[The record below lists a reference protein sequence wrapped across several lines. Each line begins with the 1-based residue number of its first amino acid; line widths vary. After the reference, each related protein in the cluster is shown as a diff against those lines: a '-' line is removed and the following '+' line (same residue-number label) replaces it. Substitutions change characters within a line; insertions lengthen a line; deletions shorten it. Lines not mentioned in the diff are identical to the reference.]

1 MDAEQEAREEGWK
14 MARDVSRKIPRDFNL
29 HWGRGQIVEEAYV
42 EGQYHQPSLQ
52 LLEFEDG
59 SVSIR
64 FCYYNQHGRFQRGPL
79 IMGEEDIGRLRD
91 AVSENHR
98 LRALLRELV
107 I

>member
-1 MDAEQEAREEGWK
+1 MDAEQEARKEGWK

-42 EGQYHQPSLQ
+42 ESQYHQPSIQ
-52 LLEFEDG
+52 LLEFEDA
-59 SVSIR
+59 SVSLR

-79 IMGEEDIGRLRD
+79 IIGEEEIGLLRD
-91 AVSENHR
+91 SVSENEKLH
-98 LRALLRELV
+98 ALLRELV